1 MARQSLESA
10 RVVLNALMLEQT
22 RDRDALQRLFNHSGK
37 MVETLQSMREQEE
50 LRIDAEAAER
60 KAAARK
66 MFGELIAVEQDRR
79 ERLAA
84 HISDLSGDR
93 PMDEELGVNGHNSG
107 KARPEEL
114 SAAGNSD

>member
-10 RVVLNALMLEQT
+10 KLVLNALTLEQT
-22 RDRDALQRLFNHSGK
+22 RDRESLQRLLNHCGK

-66 MFGELIAVEQDRR
+66 MFGELIAVELDRK
-79 ERLAA
+79 ERLSM
-84 HISDLSGDR
+84 HISDISGEQT
-93 PMDEELGVNGHNSG
+93 MDDDVAANGHDSETAG
-107 KARPEEL
+107 PEDLNGERE
-114 SAAGNSD
+114 

>member
-10 RVVLNALMLEQT
+10 KTVLNALMLEQT
-22 RDRDALQRLFNHSGK
+22 RDRDALQRLLNHCGK

-66 MFGELIAVEQDRR
+66 IFGDLIAVEQDRK
-79 ERLAA
+79 ERLSL
-84 HISDLSGDR
+84 HISDISGEST
-93 PMDEELGVNGHNSG
+93 MDDEFAANGHNSA
-107 KARPEEL
+107 KASAEEL
-114 SAAGNSD
+114 NGGRE

>member
-10 RVVLNALMLEQT
+10 RTVLNALMLEQT
-22 RDRDALQRLFNHSGK
+22 RDRDALQRLMNHCGK

-66 MFGELIAVEQDRR
+66 MFGELIAVEQDRK
-79 ERLAA
+79 ERLSL
-84 HISDLSGDR
+84 HISDIGGDETL
-93 PMDEELGVNGHNSG
+93 DDDLAGNGHGGENAHAGELTGG
-107 KARPEEL
+107 K
-114 SAAGNSD
+114 